1 MKERK
6 VLCPACGAEME
17 LKLERFSIGADGHGG
32 LMSLLMEQY
41 DVDLYACP
49 KCGKVELYTA
59 DFDPEDEEEENE
71 KEENEEEMKEEPED
85 EEQSEPKGGGIFGFG
100 KRKDKRPP
108 WEK

>member
-1 MKERK
+1 MEERK

-17 LKLERFSIGADGHGG
+17 LKLQNFSIGRDGGGG

-49 KCGKVELYTA
+49 QCGKVELYTA
-59 DFDPEDEEEENE
+59 DFQKKEDEPGEEL
-71 KEENEEEMKEEPED
+71 EESEEPEP
-85 EEQSEPKGGGIFGFG
+85 SEPKAGGGFLGFG